1 MDNFRK
7 GFSHETFVKVRRE
20 GEEEKWTRESNF
32 KVKLKTTLN

>member
-7 GFSHETFVKVRRE
+7 GFSHKTFAKVQEERE
-20 GEEEKWTRESNF
+20 GQKWSRESNF